1 MIRGMSVRRA
11 RAFVREIDELAARP
25 RGGAVTGVILTAAL
39 VPILTAA
46 GGASG
51 ALGQSIPLFFLVP
64 VLVASSVGG
73 RGAGVITAVLAV
85 FVWDYF
91 FIPPTYQVTIAST
104 RDALALVVFLLVAL
118 LVGQLSTVARR
129 RTDEALSR
137 AHASEAVYEMS
148 MGLIARKTPQDLLAP
163 LLERMRSALSL
174 GICAVLVEDGP
185 GRWQYVASTGPLP
198 EDLDATHS
206 RNVAAVA
213 GETLQL
219 GHECR
224 LGQAG
229 ERHIRYDRMRRP
241 RAGSERARFI
251 PLHVGDR
258 PVGVLELVPRS
269 PGVQD
274 VEQEHLLIT
283 FANSAAIALEQA
295 RLAAEEQA
303 AAVARES
310 DKLKSALLSSV
321 SHDLR
326 TPLAGIKAAASSLL
340 QDDVDWSEDDR
351 HAFIAE
357 IDSSADRLTRL
368 VSNLLDL
375 SRIEAG
381 ALHPNKEWEQI
392 PPLVERIVRREM
404 PALGD
409 HPLECSV
416 ASGLPPVKLDAVQI
430 EQVLTNLLE
439 NAAKYSPP
447 GAQIQLDVRMVE
459 RGGQRWLRMTVRDH
473 GPGID
478 RAEQGRIFDKFYRI
492 TGTAARTSG
501 TGMGLAIVKGLVDAH
516 GGTVR
521 VESTVGEGSA
531 FIVELP
537 AQSEADSETA
547 AAQEPVA
554 SWRTPVL

>member
-1 MIRGMSVRRA
+1 MNVRDIRAKVGGLDLLA
-11 RAFVREIDELAARP
+11 RRP
-25 RGGAVTGVILTAAL
+25 RVGALLAVVLIAVL
-39 VPILTAA
+39 VPILSAA
-46 GGASG
+46 NGASG
-51 ALGQSIPLFFLVP
+51 PLGQSIPLFFLVP

-73 RGAGVITAVLAV
+73 RGAGVLSAILAVL
-85 FVWDYF
+85 VWDFF
-91 FIPPTYQVTIAST
+91 FIPPTYQVTVAST
-104 RDALALVVFLLVAL
+104 RDALALGVFLLVAM

-129 RTDEALSR
+129 RAGEALRR
-137 AHASEAVYEMS
+137 ARASEAVYNLS
-148 MGLIARKTPQDLLAP
+148 MGLIARKTPRDLIAP
-163 LLERMRSALSL
+163 LLERLRDSL
-174 GICAVLVEDGP
+174 KLGACAVLMQDET
-185 GRWQYVASTGPLP
+185 GRWRYVASTGTLP
-198 EDLDATHS
+198 EDLDAVHS

-213 GETLQL
+213 SETIQY

-224 LGQAG
+224 LGTTG
-229 ERHIRYDRMRRP
+229 EGRPRYDRMLRP

-251 PLHVGDR
+251 PLRVGDR
-258 PVGVLELVPRS
+258 AVGVLELVS
-269 PGVQD
+269 GSSGVPD
-274 VEQEHLLIT
+274 LEQEHLLMT

-303 AAVARES
+303 AEIARES

-340 QDDVDWSEDDR
+340 QDDVSWSEADR
-351 HAFIAE
+351 HAFVSE

-392 PPLVERIVRREM
+392 DTLVNRVVRRAA
-404 PALGD
+404 PVVGD
-409 HPLECSV
+409 HPLQCTMPSD
-416 ASGLPPVKLDAVQI
+416 LPAVQIDALQI

-447 GAQIQLDVRMVE
+447 GTPIHVDARLVE
-459 RGGQRWLRMTVRDH
+459 QRDGMQWLRLTVRDH

-478 RAEQGRIFDKFYRI
+478 PSERVRIFDKFYRI
-492 TGTAARTSG
+492 SGTSARRSG

-516 GGTVR
+516 GGMVHVEDAAGGGSVFVVDLPVR
-521 VESTVGEGSA
+521 RV
-531 FIVELP
+531 F
-537 AQSEADSETA
+537 AQ
-547 AAQEPVA
+547 
-554 SWRTPVL
+554 